1 MKTAISRVVVEVST
15 HSSSDNIRCC
25 RGEDQGAESNLGGG
39 SLALRNDSTELPCDM
54 MVDRVGKNRSVRIW
68 VESGAKVGTVVPMSF

>member
-1 MKTAISRVVVEVST
+1 MLGAISVAVAWLYAM
-15 HSSSDNIRCC
+15 N
-25 RGEDQGAESNLGGG
+25 
-39 SLALRNDSTELPCDM
+39 STELPCDM